1 MILSMQDDRGA
12 VLIQMVVGMSGGQQ
26 GARPCVVGVCVFLEE
41 GNENP

>member
-12 VLIQMVVGMSGGQQ
+12 VLIQMVVGGQQ
-26 GARPCVVGVCVFLEE
+26 GEQDRVLWECVFLEE